1 MNSKNIF
8 IHVSR
13 IVVAGAFFLCTQ
25 RAYAPQTP
33 PPAQPVVFE
42 VRGLHNQSNSA
53 PLAKPNAHLQPK
65 PLGSWECLAGWY
77 GTEFDGREMANGG
90 TFDMNAPTA
99 AHPTLP
105 LGSIVRVI
113 DLRTRLSQIVRI
125 TDRGPYV
132 DGRGLD
138 VSYGVARKLGF
149 DVLGLA
155 RVRMELLEV
164 PKRHSGSTPAD

>member
-1 MNSKNIF
+1 MNFKRIF
-8 IHVSR
+8 IYVSR

-25 RAYAPQTP
+25 RAYAPPTP
-33 PPAQPVVFE
+33 PPSQPVAFE
-42 VRGLHNQSNSA
+42 VQGLPNQPSSA

-65 PLGSWECLAGWY
+65 TLGSWECVAGWY
-77 GTEFDGREMANGG
+77 GPEFDGREMADGD

-99 AHPTLP
+99 AHLTLP
-105 LGSIVRVI
+105 LGSLVRVI
-113 DLRTRLSQIVRI
+113 DLRTRISQIVRI

-149 DVLGLA
+149 DLRGLA

-164 PKRHSGSTPAD
+164 PKRHLGIAPAN

>member
-1 MNSKNIF
+1 MNFNKIF
-8 IHVSR
+8 VQFSR
-13 IVVAGAFFLCTQ
+13 IAVAGAFFLCTQ
-25 RAYAPQTP
+25 RAHAPEAP
-33 PPAQPVVFE
+33 PPAHPVAFE
-42 VRGLHNQSNSA
+42 VQGLPNLPSSP

-65 PLGSWECLAGWY
+65 NLGSWECVAGWY
-77 GTEFDGREMANGG
+77 GPEFDGREMADGG

-105 LGSIVRVI
+105 LGSLVRVI
-113 DLRTRLSQIVRI
+113 DLRTRISQIVRI

-149 DVLGLA
+149 DLRGLS

-164 PKRHSGSTPAD
+164 PKRHLGIAPAN

>member
-1 MNSKNIF
+1 MNSKRIF
-8 IHVSR
+8 IYVSR

-25 RAYAPQTP
+25 RAHAPEASPAARPVAFQVQGVPNQP
-33 PPAQPVVFE
+33 P
-42 VRGLHNQSNSA
+42 SA
-53 PLAKPNAHLQPK
+53 PLAKPNAKLQPK
-65 PLGSWECLAGWY
+65 PLGTWECVAGWY
-77 GTEFDGREMANGG
+77 GSEFDGREMADGG
-90 TFDMNAPTA
+90 TFDMNALTA

-105 LGSIVRVI
+105 LGSLVRVI

-138 VSYGVARKLGF
+138 VSYAVARKLGF
-149 DVLGLA
+149 DIRGLA

-164 PKRHSGSTPAD
+164 PKRPLGSTPAD